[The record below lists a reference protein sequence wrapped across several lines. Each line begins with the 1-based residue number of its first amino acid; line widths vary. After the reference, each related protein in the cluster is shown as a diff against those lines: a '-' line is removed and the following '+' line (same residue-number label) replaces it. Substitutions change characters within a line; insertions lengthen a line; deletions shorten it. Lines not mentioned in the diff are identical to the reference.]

1 MKLTLSAFVFPL
13 AIKSTFI
20 PPITTC
26 NRIVIACTVM
36 YDCLIFTNLE
46 FEKNMCLYSQYWN
59 LNWMEILTLLE
70 KFDVLILC
78 HSSALTEHKLFDCQ
92 LLRCYEWEQCLETE
106 HVKDTLVLIHCRPKV
121 SNSNIVMPVNHLR
134 TLSLFSPK
142 CLIQSC
148 LLHNFLMSQTFE
160 RILAWRDFPW
170 VRAMTFWRMN
180 GVTSFPITPSALEI
194 SKREQKMML
203 ILISVILISDFRIRG
218 ASGIVKWPHFKSKV
232 GSWEKIENRFSVPC
246 LCHCNFYSIFNLLS
260 RCCVLLWDGHS

>member
-78 HSSALTEHKLFDCQ
+78 HSSALTEHRLFDCQ

-134 TLSLFSPK
+134 TLSFFTKVNHVYCIIFWWARLLKGYWPEGTSLESGHWLFEEWMASHLFPSH
-142 CLIQSC
+142 LQPLRFQS
-148 LLHNFLMSQTFE
+148 
-160 RILAWRDFPW
+160 
-170 VRAMTFWRMN
+170 
-180 GVTSFPITPSALEI
+180 
-194 SKREQKMML
+194 
-203 ILISVILISDFRIRG
+203 
-218 ASGIVKWPHFKSKV
+218 
-232 GSWEKIENRFSVPC
+232 ENRKWC
-246 LCHCNFYSIFNLLS
+246 
-260 RCCVLLWDGHS
+260 